1 MDSRMHRDDR
11 QPAGAGRPARS
22 EGFTLVEVLAAILVL
37 SIGVTSLLAV
47 MGTGLTTHR
56 ESDLRVQASDAVRL
70 VEADLLSRLFAGEQ
84 TGADPRD
91 LENVPLTG
99 RPGMRYSVKF
109 RKNPALTDEFLAEI
123 EITWMEAGETRGES
137 FARLI
142 HRAEPF
148 SRRIQ
153 KLKS

>member
-1 MDSRMHRDDR
+1 MADR
-11 QPAGAGRPARS
+11 AHTTGSVRHGRGAG
-22 EGFTLVEVLAAILVL
+22 EGGFTLIEILAAILVL

-70 VEADLLSRLFAGEQ
+70 VEADLVARLFAGEQ

-91 LENVPLTG
+91 LEDVPLAG
-99 RPGMRYSVKF
+99 RAGMRYSVKF
-109 RKNPALTDEFLAEI
+109 RKNPTLPDEFLAEI
-123 EITWMEAGETRGES
+123 DITWLEAGETRGES

-142 HRAEPF
+142 HREEPF

-153 KLKS
+153 KLKP